1 MASDTLSNPMHLTN
15 TKNKKEVKNHSPK
28 PLALVAGGA
37 GFVGSHLCDRLITDH
52 YRVICL
58 DNLYTGSID
67 NIAHLLNHPDFT
79 YIKQDVIQPC
89 EVDEKLSLIFNLAC
103 PASPRHY
110 QKNPIYT
117 TKISVM
123 GTLNMLELAQRNNC
137 PMLQASTSEVYGDP
151 AVHPQPESYW
161 GNVTPD
167 GIRACYDEGKRCAE
181 SLCMD
186 YHRQYGTRVK
196 VVRIFNT
203 YGPRMA
209 EDDGR
214 VVSNFITQ
222 ALKGEPLTIHG
233 DGSQTRSFMY
243 VSDLIE
249 GFMRMVRT
257 PDDITG
263 PINLGNPEEYTVQEL
278 ADIVSNLLG
287 TGQNY
292 VYKPLPQNDPTR
304 RKPDITLAKSVLN
317 WQPSVKALDGLRLV
331 INYFSM
337 YYNRTTGC
345 HHTQASA

>member
-37 GFVGSHLCDRLITDH
+37 GFVGSHLCDRLIADH
-52 YRVICL
+52 YRVVCL

-67 NIAHLLNHPDFT
+67 NIAHLLNHPDFM

-151 AVHPQPESYW
+151 ALHPQPETYW
-161 GNVTPD
+161 GNVNPD

-249 GFMRMVRT
+249 GFMRMVHT
-257 PDDITG
+257 PDDVTG

-278 ADIVSNLLG
+278 ADIVSDLLG
-287 TGQNY
+287 TEKKY

-317 WQPSVKALDGLRLV
+317 WQPSVKAADGLRQV
-331 INYFSM
+331 INYFQIAQSK
-337 YYNRTTGC
+337 
-345 HHTQASA
+345 HA